1 MATHPCAAPG
11 AAAGAPTVDA
21 VMGFRVALTATGV
34 LATALATTYVIKTG
48 TAATVEGI
56 QAPRTVVATAGPAAP
71 HADPQAVT
79 VTVSPEV
86 PVRVQGMEINK
97 AAGQNP
103 TDLRRVS
110 YTVAGNTRPGDAVTV
125 VYADETGT
133 LQRADNVQLPW
144 TLTIT
149 PELQVSYVYATSRGS
164 QLNCWITD
172 AAGSTVVSQTNF
184 SPSATCNR

>member
-11 AAAGAPTVDA
+11 TAAGVPTVDQ
-21 VMGFRVALTATGV
+21 VMGFRVVLTATGV

-48 TAATVEGI
+48 TAASVQDG
-56 QAPRTVVATAGPAAP
+56 QAPRTVIATPGPAKP
-71 HADPQAVT
+71 HSDPEAVT
-79 VTVSPEV
+79 VTVSPEI
-86 PVRVQGMEINK
+86 PVRVQGM
-97 AAGQNP
+97 AASQSP
-103 TDLRRVS
+103 TDLRRVA
-110 YTVAGNTRPGDAVTV
+110 YTVAGNTRPDDAVTV

-133 LQRADNVQLPW
+133 LQRAENVRLPW

-149 PELQVSYVYATSRGS
+149 PDLPVSYVYATSRGS

-172 AAGSTVVSQTNF
+172 AGGSTVVSQTDF